1 MRRAFLHLGLH
12 KTGTSAAQSFLY
24 ENRELIWPRYALV
37 LPYKTRKTG
46 LAEAATRH
54 SVYCAKDTL
63 AAFDAKTRD
72 FLGSLDFGEKRGLI
86 VSEENFLGLRP
97 SRNVGVGYAT
107 APDLAETLVRAVQ
120 ERFCGQQVEV
130 TVYISVRQR
139 DSWVKSLWA
148 HDLRRTRLVQDF
160 DDFAAG
166 LAGVLSP
173 QEFAAELKSKL
184 FDTTVQLEWLEHLQ
198 ETRFGPGTPFA
209 EFLNLPDEKRKQLV
223 PPATNNARL
232 QDDAL
237 CELLRLNRSSLD
249 EASLIRQKAAIIQ
262 NAQVDRISTT

>member
-72 FLGSLDFGEKRGLI
+72 FLSTLDFGEKRGLI

-97 SRNVGVGYAT
+97 SRNVGVWYAT
-107 APDLAETLVRAVQ
+107 APDLAETLVRGVQ
-120 ERFCGQQVEV
+120 ERFRGRQVDV

-166 LAGVLSP
+166 LAGVPSP
-173 QEFAAELKSKL
+173 QELAAELKSKL
-184 FDTTVQLEWLEHLQ
+184 SGTTVQMEWLEHLQ

-209 EFLNLPDEKRKQLV
+209 EFLDLPDEKRRQLV
-223 PPATNNARL
+223 LPANNNARL
-232 QDDAL
+232 PDNAL

-262 NAQVDRISTT
+262 NAQVDRISTI

>member
-1 MRRAFLHLGLH
+1 MRRVFLHLGLH

-37 LPYKTRKTG
+37 LPYKTRKSG
-46 LAEAATRH
+46 LSEAATRH

-63 AAFDAKTRD
+63 AAFDIQIRN
-72 FLGSLDFGEKRGLI
+72 FLSILDFGEKRGLI

-97 SRNVGVGYAT
+97 SRNISLGYAA

-120 ERFCGQQVEV
+120 DRFRGQQVEV

-139 DSWVKSLWA
+139 NSWIKSLWA

-160 DDFAAG
+160 DEFAAG
-166 LAGVLSP
+166 LIGIPSP
-173 QEFAAELKSKL
+173 PEIAAEIKTKL
-184 FDTTVQLEWLEHLQ
+184 SSAAVQMEWLETLK
-198 ETRFGPGTPFA
+198 ELPFGPGTPFA
-209 EFLNLPDEKRKQLV
+209 QFLNLPNEKRKRLG
-223 PPATNNARL
+223 PPATDNARL
-232 QDDAL
+232 PDVAL
-237 CELLRLNRSSLD
+237 TELLRLNRSSLD

-262 NAQVDRISTT
+262 NAQDDRISTT